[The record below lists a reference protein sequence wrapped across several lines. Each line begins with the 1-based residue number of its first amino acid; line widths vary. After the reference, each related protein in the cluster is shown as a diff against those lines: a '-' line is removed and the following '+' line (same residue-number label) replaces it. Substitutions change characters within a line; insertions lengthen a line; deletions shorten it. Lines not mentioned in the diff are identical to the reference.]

1 MSENLKSKLF
11 KPLYWI
17 MLLFLAGDT
26 IDTIYRFVITGY
38 FGEGTTFP
46 GVTAAILPN
55 TTDLIIFL
63 IFEIGVIYGI
73 YLLYNLRKIG
83 GYWFLGSNI
92 LFLVYASVF
101 GPIAEIG
108 IFNILLPILLFFC
121 VYIIFTIIV
130 PIIYSDKFK

>member
-46 GVTAAILPN
+46 GVTAAIQPN